1 VDWKEKFLDN
11 VVQGDCVERLK
22 EIPDNS
28 VDLIVTSPPYNC
40 GIKYDSYD
48 DNRDWQD
55 YLKWCHRWVGELQ
68 RVMKPDGRICLNVLI
83 DMGLDKNKKR
93 VSPFSEFDD
102 ILRFNGIK
110 SAGTAFWTDNHRIK
124 YTAWGSWRSASAPYT
139 YLPYEVIM
147 IGYKEQWAKK
157 EKGISTIS
165 KQEFMMGC
173 SGLWKLR
180 TQTQEFTKAN
190 FNTDLPELCIK
201 LFSYKDDI
209 ILDPFMGSWTTAV
222 AAKKLHRHFVG
233 FEISK
238 KYCGVGQQ
246 RVDGTTPIFE
256 QLLIEENEEAEN
268 EMSQSKF
275 EME

>member
-1 VDWKEKFLDN
+1 LDWKEKFLDQ
-11 VVQGDCVERLK
+11 VVQGDCIERLK
-22 EIPDNS
+22 EIPDDS
-28 VDLIVTSPPYNC
+28 VDLIITSPPYNC

-48 DNRDWQD
+48 DNKDWDQ
-55 YLKWCHRWVGELQ
+55 YVKWCTEWLHELR

-83 DMGLDKNKKR
+83 DMGIEDNKNR
-93 VSPFSEFDD
+93 VSPFAEFYRMFDTVK
-102 ILRFNGIK
+102 IK

-124 YTAWGSWRSASAPYT
+124 YTAWGSWKSASAPYV

-147 IGYKEQWAKK
+147 LGYKEQWNKQ
-157 EKGISTIS
+157 EKGLSTIS
-165 KQEFMMGC
+165 KKDFIMGC
-173 SGLWKLR
+173 SGVWKLK
-180 TQTQEFTKAN
+180 TQTQELTKAN

-233 FEISK
+233 FEISEQ
-238 KYCGVGQQ
+238 YCKVGQH

-256 QLLIEENEEAEN
+256 QLLIEESEGAKDELA
-268 EMSQSKF
+268 QFTF